1 MHEFCILVGLLVY
14 WSNFVAIFL
23 SLYLQYSKKSSTFAV
38 DLVKRYQSIH
48 ILLTALAIISR
59 IPKTLQDLTEIAR
72 NNDKG
77 IPADVFFLSYIT
89 MLTRTVWVLR
99 EEKVSL
105 QGYLGMR

>member
-1 MHEFCILVGLLVY
+1 MCSRMPPVMVMFALMHCCIRFLT
-14 WSNFVAIFL
+14 IFAEHL
-23 SLYLQYSKKSSTFAV
+23 HVSIILCTFAV

-77 IPADVFFLSYIT
+77 IPVNVLFLSYIT
-89 MLTRTVWVLR
+89 MLTLS
-99 EEKVSL
+99 VSS
-105 QGYLGMR
+105 